1 MTGYV
6 SSALFVYTQESEHLL
21 QHMQS
26 NSFGTRI
33 TAIDFEAFEQDPDAL
48 PEGVGHVVVA
58 GSLDVI
64 KVVIGRAMKSGFSLG
79 IVPLQS
85 QKNLKQVRFL
95 VNEKY
100 LIVRNVQ
107 SIRKK
112 EKLIVSMDILAR
124 ERLTRSD
131 MDLFQKK
138 IQENYPRQ
146 VIIRA
151 NIVYIL

>member
-1 MTGYV
+1 MTEYV

-21 QHMQS
+21 EHMQS
-26 NSFGTRI
+26 NSFGARI
-33 TAIDFEAFEQDPDAL
+33 TAIEFDAFEQDPDATL
-48 PEGVGHVVVA
+48 EGVGHVVVA

-64 KVVIGRAMKSGFSLG
+64 KVVVGRAMKSGFSLG

-107 SIRKK
+107 SIRKRK
-112 EKLIVSMDILAR
+112 
-124 ERLTRSD
+124 
-131 MDLFQKK
+131 
-138 IQENYPRQ
+138 N
-146 VIIRA
+146 
-151 NIVYIL
+151 